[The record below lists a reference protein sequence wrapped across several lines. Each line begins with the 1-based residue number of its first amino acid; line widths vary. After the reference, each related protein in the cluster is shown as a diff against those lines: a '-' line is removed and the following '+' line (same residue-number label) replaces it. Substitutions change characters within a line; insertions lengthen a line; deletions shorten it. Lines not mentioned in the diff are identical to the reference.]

1 MMRVALISPM
11 LLMACDTGETAASG
25 PSNLEYQGAEA
36 TPLDDELV
44 QIDVTLAGS
53 RRPEDVISYARCA
66 VAQYTLNR
74 GYGFARHLRT
84 KMNEEGG
91 VWTADAVYTI
101 SPTLPRGLETIDA
114 KVVVSDCEENGIP
127 TV

>member
-1 MMRVALISPM
+1 MMRAALITPL
-11 LLMACDTGETAASG
+11 LLMGCETGPHAIEQDSR
-25 PSNLEYQGAEA
+25 PEYRGAESVL
-36 TPLDDELV
+36 LDDNLV
-44 QIDVTLAGS
+44 QVNVTLAGAS
-53 RRPEDVISYARCA
+53 TPEDVTAYAQCA
-66 VAQYTLNR
+66 VAQYALGR

-114 KVVVSDCEENGIP
+114 EVVVADCVENGIP